1 MPKWLVPPFFFY
13 VRHMST
19 EGGGEINYVGLKTND
34 KNMIL
39 SLLLQKNLT
48 WNAKRNGEENKL
60 CLKCRFLSNIQY
72 KTAHSATLK
81 LYSCTSAQKK
91 KRKSIFQTYKL
102 IWTNVVRLELQEEN
116 ESCVKTKHSNLK

>member
-39 SLLLQKNLT
+39 SLLL
-48 WNAKRNGEENKL
+48 
-60 CLKCRFLSNIQY
+60 
-72 KTAHSATLK
+72 
-81 LYSCTSAQKK
+81 
-91 KRKSIFQTYKL
+91 
-102 IWTNVVRLELQEEN
+102 
-116 ESCVKTKHSNLK
+116 